1 MLISMT
7 GFARS
12 EYQKEYIKATAEIK
26 CVNGKMLD
34 INCRLPRNM
43 QHLEMVVRE
52 LIKNRITRG
61 TISVNLNFE
70 NLDLTKTLN
79 FNQVKAKAIFDSLN
93 GLKSTLKIKENPNL
107 ELLMKFSEFFIDPE
121 EEGDEK
127 LQVHIVKQ
135 VMNQALINLNKMRMD
150 EGKNI
155 EKDILNRMKRIH
167 SLTDKIR
174 VLGLD
179 KIPAEREKYR
189 QKVAQLFEGD
199 EIDEQR
205 IYLEMIL
212 LADKLDIS
220 EECVRLESHFKF
232 FYNALKEK
240 ESAGR
245 KINFLLQEMNREIN
259 TIGSK
264 ANDSEISQM
273 VITVKEE
280 IERIREQ
287 IQNIE

>member
-12 EYQKEYIKATAEIK
+12 EYQKDNLKATVEIK
-26 CVNGKMLD
+26 SVNGKNLE
-34 INCRLPRNM
+34 IYCRLPRNM
-43 QHLEMVVRE
+43 QHLEMTVRE
-52 LIKNRITRG
+52 LIKNKISRG
-61 TISVNLNFE
+61 SINVNINFE
-70 NLDLTKTLN
+70 NLDLAKTLQ
-79 FNQVKAKAIFDSLN
+79 FNQDKAQAVYESLKE
-93 GLKSTLKIKENPNL
+93 LKTSLKIKDAITL
-107 ELLMKFSEFFIDPE
+107 DKLMKFSEFFTESED
-121 EEGDEK
+121 EGDEK
-127 LQVHIVKQ
+127 LEFHVIRQ
-135 VMNQALINLNKMRMD
+135 VMNQALINLNKMRMN

-155 EKDILNRMKRIH
+155 EKDIFNRVKKIQKII
-167 SLTDKIR
+167 DKIR
-174 VLGLD
+174 ALGLD
-179 KIPAEREKYR
+179 KIPQEREKFR

-205 IYLEMIL
+205 MYLEMVL

-220 EECVRLESHFKF
+220 EECVRLESHFNLF
-232 FYNALKEK
+232 FNSMKEK
-240 ESAGR
+240 DSVGR

-264 ANDSEISQM
+264 ANDSEISSL